1 MPPHLQF
8 FMQRLAR
15 DVAEVVDLQEE
26 VTRV

>member
-8 FMQRLAR
+8 FMQHLAR